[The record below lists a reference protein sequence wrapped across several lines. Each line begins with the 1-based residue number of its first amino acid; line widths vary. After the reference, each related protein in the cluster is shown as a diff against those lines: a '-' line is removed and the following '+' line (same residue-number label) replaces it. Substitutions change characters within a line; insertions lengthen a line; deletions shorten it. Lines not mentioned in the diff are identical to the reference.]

1 MKRIFPL
8 LLALAAAIFFVISLI
23 FIEKEEQDPLLHA
36 ADIQN
41 DISYEGKRA
50 SVLIKVPFYA
60 NTAAVTYNS
69 GTDEYVFFPVWD
81 CSEKNPSF
89 ILLGYR
95 ADDRSMYLSIKEMN
109 EKLRKDLSGNDVSSI
124 RGIPG
129 YVLSGRLIRYDM
141 LFDLYKSEAASQ
153 LSEYRDRAFT
163 LPGVKEIS
171 GGKYYEKA
179 ELVLLAD
186 SADPVYESRHPI
198 LRKILLL
205 LSPVILMGTAILITV
220 KRVREEK

>member
-81 CSEKNPSF
+81 CSEKDSSF
-89 ILLGYR
+89 VLLGYR
-95 ADDRSMYLSIKEMN
+95 ADVVGFLP
-109 EKLRKDLSGNDVSSI
+109 KLRTDDHARKIQND
-124 RGIPG
+124 
-129 YVLSGRLIRYDM
+129 
-141 LFDLYKSEAASQ
+141 ECN
-153 LSEYRDRAFT
+153 E
-163 LPGVKEIS
+163 LPQS
-171 GGKYYEKA
+171 RHKA
-179 ELVLLAD
+179 EGEFAGQDENCAD
-186 SADPVYESRHPI
+186 FRADCNDPKNDGTDAKAGAVAYGLCSLNLFAGGRFTA
-198 LRKILLL
+198 RCSDKIMSFLFSHEFHSYFMYICYL
-205 LSPVILMGTAILITV
+205 
-220 KRVREEK
+220 